1 MTINLLKKI
10 TSKHFYI
17 GVLITLLIASIEFF
31 STGAVAKLLNRVEGI
46 IYDSRLQLTL
56 AETPRKINESVVI
69 IDIDEKSMQ
78 EQGRFPWSRSK
89 VAELVTKL
97 TDAGVIVIAFD
108 IFFSEPEVNPVTKI
122 MTELPGFS
130 AKYATPL
137 TTIKQQ
143 VDADTKL
150 AKALAKN
157 DITLGFLLINDKLS
171 EHKAP
176 SKSSVVWREDDH
188 INSQINDYPGAIIN
202 IPQLQ
207 NAASGQGF
215 INAHSDEDG
224 FIRKAALINR
234 VGDTLYPSLALEA
247 ARLYTLANTIETRST
262 TSNGITLFEGIKFHN
277 KWIQTDEYG
286 QVLIPYKGG
295 ARSFPYYSA
304 TDVLTQRVGLKE
316 LEGSVA
322 FIGTSAVGLADL
334 RSTPVGL
341 QYPGVEVHANI
352 FEGLMN
358 PQLLPSKPSWSLG
371 ASLIIIIITGLVLS
385 FFSIGKTARFIL
397 ALSIIVAGVVVAIN
411 FYLWSAQKVSLP
423 LFMTLLLTTLLAS
436 YYIIVG
442 SIAEMKHSKKIKT
455 MFDQYVPPERIN
467 QLIEQGGNLVK
478 SSERRNMTVLF
489 ADIRGFTSLSE
500 SMSAHQLSEYLNQYL
515 SSITKIIFDNNGTI
529 DKYVGDMVMAF
540 WNAPLIDK
548 DHAQHGVEAALAMYE
563 GLIEINAV
571 FAQQNLPA
579 ISIGVG
585 LSSGDMNVGDMGSI
599 YRKAYTVLGDA
610 VNLGARVESLTK
622 FYGVAILVTEE
633 TMQACSGITFRLID
647 KVQVVGKKTS
657 IALYEPINYTNKLNK
672 IQLKE
677 IDNSLKAITFFH
689 NKEWENAL
697 SLFEQ
702 LKNNAVLNA
711 DVYRVYIER
720 IQSTDIQTLA
730 KDWNGAFVHTKK

>member
-1 MTINLLKKI
+1 M
-10 TSKHFYI
+10 
-17 GVLITLLIASIEFF
+17 
-31 STGAVAKLLNRVEGI
+31 
-46 IYDSRLQLTL
+46 
-56 AETPRKINESVVI
+56 
-69 IDIDEKSMQ
+69 
-78 EQGRFPWSRSK
+78 
-89 VAELVTKL
+89 
-97 TDAGVIVIAFD
+97 
-108 IFFSEPEVNPVTKI
+108 
-122 MTELPGFS
+122 
-130 AKYATPL
+130 
-137 TTIKQQ
+137 
-143 VDADTKL
+143 
-150 AKALAKN
+150 
-157 DITLGFLLINDKLS
+157 
-171 EHKAP
+171 
-176 SKSSVVWREDDH
+176 
-188 INSQINDYPGAIIN
+188 
-202 IPQLQ
+202 
-207 NAASGQGF
+207 
-215 INAHSDEDG
+215 
-224 FIRKAALINR
+224 
-234 VGDTLYPSLALEA
+234 
-247 ARLYTLANTIETRST
+247 
-262 TSNGITLFEGIKFHN
+262 
-277 KWIQTDEYG
+277 
-286 QVLIPYKGG
+286 
-295 ARSFPYYSA
+295 
-304 TDVLTQRVGLKE
+304 KE

-467 QLIEQGGNLVK
+467 QLIEQGGNLAK
-478 SSERRNMTVLF
+478 TSERRNMTVLF

-548 DHAQHGVEAALAMYE
+548 DHAQHGVEAALAMNE

-677 IDNSLKAITFFH
+677 IDNSLKAITLFH

-702 LKNNAVLNA
+702 LENNAVLNA
-711 DVYRVYIER
+711 GVYRVYIER